1 MQEPVPP
8 RSFYAE
14 RPGRWIAD
22 PSWPSPH
29 VATRARP
36 LPLRGSIRGL
46 QATGSEAGVWCG
58 DGGPSDAPEDQRPDD
73 GASLCWDSEPLP
85 ERLEL
90 LGHAAAVLELEAD
103 QPAALV
109 AVRLCDVAPDG
120 ASTLVARGVLNL
132 THREGHDRAVP
143 LTPGERYAVRVP
155 MQSTAY
161 AVPAG
166 HVLRL
171 AVSPTYWPWLWPSPA
186 PVTLTLHGGTLE
198 LPVRDPAAPDA
209 EARAPADPR
218 PGLEQETLL
227 AGAGGRAMSRDLT
240 TGAVVTTF
248 DWRGGTHR
256 ARLTETGLAKGERNV
271 ARYAIVEG
279 DPLSAE
285 ATMEVEVDLERGD
298 WRPRI
303 RVDARMTCDAERF
316 LVTTTLDAY
325 DGLTRVFAR
334 QYTHEIPRD
343 GG

>member
-1 MQEPVPP
+1 
-8 RSFYAE
+8 
-14 RPGRWIAD
+14 
-22 PSWPSPH
+22 
-29 VATRARP
+29 
-36 LPLRGSIRGL
+36 
-46 QATGSEAGVWCG
+46 
-58 DGGPSDAPEDQRPDD
+58 
-73 GASLCWDSEPLP
+73 
-85 ERLEL
+85 
-90 LGHAAAVLELEAD
+90 
-103 QPAALV
+103 
-109 AVRLCDVAPDG
+109 
-120 ASTLVARGVLNL
+120 
-132 THREGHDRAVP
+132 
-143 LTPGERYAVRVP
+143 